1 MKKNIMLVAVCMLS
15 IIAFSCKKESLSPGT
30 FKLGESFELSLANP
44 SADADDL
51 SIYYINIEEDSRCP
65 NNAVC
70 IWEGRAVIN
79 FEFVAGRNSHNVQL
93 IDRVGFPEMAKDTIE
108 KYIIHLESVDP
119 YPENNVTLEEEDY
132 RFTLKITVL

>member
-1 MKKNIMLVAVCMLS
+1 MLMIYPFIISTLKRILAAPIMLY
-15 IIAFSCKKESLSPGT
+15 AFG
-30 FKLGESFELSLANP
+30 
-44 SADADDL
+44 
-51 SIYYINIEEDSRCP
+51 
-65 NNAVC
+65 
-70 IWEGRAVIN
+70 EGRAVIN

-132 RFTLKITVL
+132 RFTLKITAL